1 MPFPFVLPTTSSVL
15 LPDYYDSVTH
25 PSLPLAATTHRSVLK
40 DALKKYKRSSPSERL
55 SNLPAL
61 QEAIAGYLPYLQA
74 LNAGSGYRDVGPE
87 KLDIEVKKP
96 LEVEWRSTLSAAFPG
111 REPPRPKLV
120 GLHNEV
126 AFALTTAAYIQTQLA
141 RSQLRLLSGSAAVPS
156 EQRPGIITAAI
167 KHLLDAHSIH
177 TYMLTLPSLSAA
189 AAARDA
195 PIDIHPSTIS
205 ALASLSLSE
214 ANLTVV
220 AKDDPYAAAV
230 ADSRNESNTDWMFKA
245 PTIAKTRLRLLATI
259 CLAAAEHAATASGL
273 FAQSAGKLDEDLVRY
288 AGDLQRT
295 ARGKAMRFFA
305 LEADSTAKTGEAL
318 AWLQG
323 ARRALGLPA
332 ASDAGGDGDGRRKG
346 LRGLKQTWQERRE
359 DRRVETRHSDWGAD
373 AGRLEEGRV
382 VETLERKWERENRLV
397 NIQAVPP
404 LEPLLAGMPGGREFP
419 HQIRP
424 FSLPELDAAEFAR
437 LRAPL
442 DPDEVAYSRRG
453 GEEADS
459 GDEAPRGAGPGH
471 GAPAGAFPGTA
482 GEYRSGTG
490 QSYY

>member
-1 MPFPFVLPTTSSVL
+1 MPFPFVLPTTSSIH
-15 LPDYYDSVTH
+15 LPEFFESVTH

-40 DALKKYKRSSPSERL
+40 NALKKYKRLSPSDRA

-61 QEAIAGYLPYLQA
+61 QEAISGYLPYLQA

-87 KLDIEVKKP
+87 KIDVEIKKP
-96 LEVEWRSTLSAAFPG
+96 VEVEWRCTLSAALPG
-111 REPPRPKLV
+111 REPPRPKWV
-120 GLHNEV
+120 GLHHEI
-126 AFALTTAAYIQTQLA
+126 AFALTTAAYVQTQLA
-141 RSQLRLLSGSAAVPS
+141 RSQLRLLSGSAAVSS
-156 EQRPGIITAAI
+156 EQRPTVITAAI

-177 TYMLTLPSLSAA
+177 TYMVALPSLSAA
-189 AAARDA
+189 AAAQDA

-230 ADSRNESNTDWMFKA
+230 ADDRNASNTDWMFKA

-259 CLAAAEHAATASGL
+259 CLAAAEHAAMASSL
-273 FAQSAGKLDEDLVRY
+273 LSQSAGKLDEDLVKY
-288 AGDLQRT
+288 AGDLQKT
-295 ARGKAMRFFA
+295 ARGKAIRFFA

-323 ARRALGLPA
+323 ARRALGLSLT
-332 ASDAGGDGDGRRKG
+332 SDSSEDGKRKG

-359 DRRVETRHSDWGAD
+359 DKRIETQHSDWGAD
-373 AGRLEEGRV
+373 AGRLEESRI
-382 VETLERKWERENRLV
+382 VEMLEKKWERENRLV
-397 NIQAVPP
+397 NVQTVPP
-404 LEPLLAGMPGGREFP
+404 FEPLLAGMPGGREFP

-424 FSLPELDAAEFAR
+424 FTVPELDASEFAR

-442 DPDEVAYSRRG
+442 DPDEVAYSRRAG
-453 GEEADS
+453 DEDDS
-459 GDEAPRGAGPGH
+459 GDENPHTNLAQ

-482 GEYRSGTG
+482 GEYRSGTS